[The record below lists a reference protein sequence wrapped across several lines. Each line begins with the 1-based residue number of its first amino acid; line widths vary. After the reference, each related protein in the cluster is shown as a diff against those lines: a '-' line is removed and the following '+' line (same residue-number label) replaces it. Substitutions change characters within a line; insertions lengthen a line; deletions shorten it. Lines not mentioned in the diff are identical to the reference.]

1 MCFATEVPTK
11 KHFHETVAAATKF
24 LPIRLN
30 LHREIGLH
38 TKLYLTRFKKKNIQ
52 SNKLTGFWCKRL

>member
-38 TKLYLTRFKKKNIQ
+38 TKLYLTRFKKEKKHTKQ
-52 SNKLTGFWCKRL
+52 